1 MMTAYNEKVGGL
13 ITKLQEKAEKTNTDV
28 YTQYQIVLEETVRE
42 GEGHGEGQAQ
52 AQAQGHS
59 QDSTSQPLNPY
70 ACPPSQLPIQHWTH
84 PILAGLPWNPY
95 PRRDRGLRYRHYVQ
109 VPAHRAAG

>member
-42 GEGHGEGQAQ
+42 GEGEGHGG
-52 AQAQGHS
+52 GSGSGSGS
-59 QDSTSQPLNPY
+59 QSGFNESTTQPICLPTVSTSYATLDPSYPGRAPLESV
-70 ACPPSQLPIQHWTH
+70 PST
-84 PILAGLPWNPY
+84 
-95 PRRDRGLRYRHYVQ
+95 
-109 VPAHRAAG
+109 